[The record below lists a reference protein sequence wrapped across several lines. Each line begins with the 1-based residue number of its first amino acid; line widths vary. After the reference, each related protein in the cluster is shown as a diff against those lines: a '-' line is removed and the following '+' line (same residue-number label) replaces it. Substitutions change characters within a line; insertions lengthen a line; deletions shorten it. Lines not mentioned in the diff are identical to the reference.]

1 MNPQAV
7 FCPNLDCAAR
17 GRVGEGT
24 IWVHSRTPPRY
35 RCRVCGK
42 TFGARLGTPFYR
54 RHTNEATMTT
64 ILTLLAY
71 GCPIAAVVVAFG
83 VQRQTVSDWLDAA
96 GQQCGAVHQHLVL
109 TPRDLG
115 QVQADELRVRRQGGV
130 VWLAMA
136 MMVSTRL
143 WLGGVASPR
152 RDGVLIRRLMLLV
165 HAAALPAPILLC
177 VDGFA
182 AYVAAFLAITRTPDV
197 PTGRRGRPR
206 LRAWAGVVIGQVVK
220 RREGYRVVAVTRR
233 LVYGTEAALAQ
244 LLPVGQQIHTAYIER
259 LNATFRAR
267 LGTLTRRTR
276 GLARR
281 TGRLHTGM
289 YLLGTVYNFCTPHA
303 SLAGRQTPAMAAA
316 ITDHVW
322 SVGELLHYPVPPLP
336 WELPKRRGRPSKQMQ
351 QVIARWC
358 Q

>member
-1 MNPQAV
+1 MNPHEV
-7 FCPNLDCAAR
+7 FCPNLDCPAR
-17 GRVGEGT
+17 GRCGEGT
-24 IWVHSRTPPRY
+24 VWIHSRTPPRY

-42 TFGARLGTPFYR
+42 TFGARVGTPFYR
-54 RHTNEATMTT
+54 RHTDEATMTT
-64 ILTLLAY
+64 VLTLLAH
-71 GCPIAAVVVAFG
+71 GCPIAAIVVAFG
-83 VQRQTVSDWLDAA
+83 VQRQTVSAWLDAA

-109 TPRDLG
+109 VPRDLG

-130 VWLAMA
+130 VWMAMA

-143 WLGGVASPR
+143 WLGGVVSPR
-152 RDGVLIRRLMLLV
+152 RDGALIRRLMLLV

-182 AYVAAFLAITRTPDV
+182 AYVGAFLAITQMPEAL
-197 PTGRRGRPR
+197 TGRRGRPR

-233 LVYGTEAALAQ
+233 LVHGTEVALAR
-244 LLPVGQQIHTAYIER
+244 LLPQGQQIHTAYIER

-281 TGRLHTGM
+281 TERLHGGM

-303 SLAGRQTPAMAAA
+303 SLARAQTPTMAAA

-322 SVGELLHYPVPPLP
+322 TVGELLHYPVPPAP
-336 WELPKRRGRPSKQMQ
+336 WEPLRQRGRRSKAMQ
-351 QVIARWC
+351 RLIARWSA
-358 Q
+358 